1 MPDKQDIEEDAA
13 EMEADLAKSIEA
25 NQHLHKELSFLF
37 GTEIVELASQIDVSD
52 LNLNKEMTDSI
63 AAGVKQ
69 LKQQK
74 NRPDAQRA
82 LLDKMESGARIVLCL
97 WIMDMDLLD
106 KIQDRSYVQ

>member
-1 MPDKQDIEEDAA
+1 MAEKEDIEEGVA
-13 EMEADLAKSIEA
+13 EMEADLARSIEA
-25 NQHLHKELSFLF
+25 NQHLQKELSFLF

-63 AAGVKQ
+63 AAGVKL

-74 NRPDAQRA
+74 NRPDEQRI
-82 LLDKMESGARIVLCL
+82 LLDKMEAGARIVLCL

-106 KIQDRSYVQ
+106 KIQDHSYIQ